1 MNGSTGTAGAAVGP
15 AQRPIHVRINESWD
29 MLHSLG
35 GRITE
40 LEERLIPVVTPLCDQ
55 AEKACGDQDPKLAC
69 SPVTDVFDSQMIH
82 VQRLRDRLDSVLAR
96 LEV

>member
-1 MNGSTGTAGAAVGP
+1 MNGSTGTAGSAVGP
-15 AQRPIHVRINESWD
+15 AQRPIHARITESWD
-29 MLHSLG
+29 MLHSLEA
-35 GRITE
+35 RFTE

-55 AEKACGDQDPKLAC
+55 AEKACRDQDPKLAC
-69 SPVTDVFDSQMIH
+69 SPVTDVFDSQMIR